1 MSRFLGYEGFVWF
14 IGKVEDIDDPLK
26 LGRVK
31 VRVNNVNT
39 QDKTVL
45 PTEKLLWA
53 TPVQGI
59 NSAAIQIEDGS
70 IKREVGR
77 SPTGLLVDS
86 HVVGFFADGESA
98 QYPLIMGTFA
108 ANPGYTQDDPT
119 NNALHEVNKLTRAD
133 DNYEH
138 PVIKK
143 KNDART
149 KSIPTANGGTS
160 WDEPESAYNAV
171 YPRNHVTETE
181 SGHIKE
187 YDDSVGTERIHEYH
201 RKGTFYE
208 IDANGNRSTR
218 IVANNFTV
226 VAGTDYVNVQGD
238 VNLTVDSNCRTYIK
252 GNWNIQVDGNVIENI
267 KGTLT
272 QTVDGTVTETYKN
285 NQKTDITGTL
295 DLDASTEIDADAGVI
310 NLN

>member
-1 MSRFLGYEGFVWF
+1 MSSFLGYDGFIWF
-14 IGKVEDIDDPLK
+14 IGKVEDVDDPLK

-39 QDKTVL
+39 QDTTIL
-45 PTEKLLWA
+45 PKEKLLWA

-59 NSAAIQIEDGS
+59 NSAAIQIEDGDN
-70 IKREVGR
+70 KREVGR
-77 SPTGLLVDS
+77 SPTGILVNT
-86 HVVGFFADGESA
+86 HVVGFYADGKSA
-98 QYPLIMGTFA
+98 QHPLVMGTFA

-119 NNALHEVNKLTRAD
+119 NNELHEVNKLSRAD
-133 DNYEH
+133 KDYEH

-149 KSIPTANGGTS
+149 KSVPTANDGTS
-160 WDEPESAYNAV
+160 WDEPESAYNAI
-171 YPRNHVTETE
+171 YPKNHVTETE

-208 IDANGNRSTR
+208 IDADGNRSTR

-252 GNWNIQVDGNVIENI
+252 GNWNIQVDGTKTEVV
-267 KGTLT
+267 KGK
-272 QTVDGTVTETYKN
+272 VTETYMN
-285 NQKTDITGTL
+285 NQQTTITGTL

>member
-1 MSRFLGYEGFVWF
+1 MSKFLGYEGFIWF
-14 IGKVEDIDDPLK
+14 IGKVEDVDDPLR

-31 VRVNNVNT
+31 IRVNNVNT
-39 QDKTVL
+39 QDTTVL

-59 NSAAIQIEDGS
+59 NSAAIQIEDGNDL
-70 IKREVGR
+70 REVGR
-77 SPTGLLVDS
+77 SPTGLLVNS
-86 HVVGFFADGESA
+86 HVVGFFADGEAA
-98 QYPLIMGTFA
+98 QQPLIMGTFA
-108 ANPGYTQDDPT
+108 ANPGFTQEDPT
-119 NNALHEVNKLTRAD
+119 NNTNNEVNKLTRAE
-133 DNYEH
+133 DNYKH

-149 KSIPTANGGTS
+149 KSVPTANGGTS

-171 YPRNHVTETE
+171 YPKNHVTETE

-208 IDANGNRSTR
+208 IDADGNRSTR

-252 GNWNIQVDGNVIENI
+252 GNWNIQVDGTKTEVV
-267 KGTLT
+267 KGK
-272 QTVDGTVTETYKN
+272 VTETYMN
-285 NQKTDITGTL
+285 NQQTTITGTL